1 MMEKQRPLEY
11 CFHCGGPT
19 GKAGQGDGSLY
30 CECDAGPFCEDCW
43 EEHHQGNVLAFK
55 LATTELAGAEMLDWI
70 EAVINWELPIKDG
83 LEILRKHGRLTS
95 ESQENK

>member
-30 CECDAGPFCEDCW
+30 CECDEGPFCEDCW
-43 EEHHQGNVLAFK
+43 GEHHQGNVLAFK
-55 LATTELAGAEMLDWI
+55 LATVEIQRTELL
-70 EAVINWELPIKDG
+70 EALELV
-83 LEILRKHGRLTS
+83 LRCDEKSFIALKPSWRKRVKQAIATGK
-95 ESQENK
+95 E